1 MSESEPPVARAGS
14 RYGGEPVLGPPN
26 AAAAA
31 VDLHTHTR
39 RSDGVLE
46 PRALVEAAAA
56 AGVRLLAIT
65 DHDTLAAVREL
76 RAPGAPPLP
85 AGLELVAGV
94 ELNARLDDREWHVL
108 GYGLDPADARL
119 EARLADLRAGR
130 RRRFEAM
137 VARLR
142 DLGLPIDDALAG
154 IDLGATEALG
164 RPTIAR
170 ALVAAGHATSVADA
184 FERLIGSGGPAYVP
198 RPSLN
203 PAAAIALVRE
213 AGGLAV
219 LAHPAD
225 LLGDEPTLRALVAAG
240 LAGLEVYYRG
250 YPPEVV
256 AALAEVAARHRLL
269 AGGGTDYH
277 GDDGPYELAARAVA
291 VPPAV
296 GRRLRSALDRL
307 PGSGQ
312 AGRPPARRKA
322 AAERATLVGR

>member
-1 MSESEPPVARAGS
+1 VADPSTEETSGRYRRAGAPAS
-14 RYGGEPVLGPPN
+14 
-26 AAAAA
+26 AAARPTT

-46 PRALVEAAAA
+46 PTALVAAAAA

-76 RAPGAPPLP
+76 RAADAAPLP

-94 ELNARLDDREWHVL
+94 ELNARLADRELHIL
-108 GYGLDPADARL
+108 GYGLDPADAGL
-119 EARLADLRAGR
+119 EARLTELRAGR

-142 DLGLPIDDALAG
+142 DLGLPIDTALAEL
-154 IDLGATEALG
+154 DLAGTDALG

-184 FERLIGSGGPAYVP
+184 FERLIGRGGPAYVP
-198 RPSLN
+198 RPEPD
-203 PAAAIALVRE
+203 PATAIALVRE

-225 LLGDEPTLRALVAAG
+225 LLAEPGLLGELVAAG
-240 LAGLEVYYRG
+240 LGGLEVYYRG
-250 YPPEVV
+250 YPPDVV
-256 AALAEVAARHRLL
+256 AALASLAARFRLL
-269 AGGGTDYH
+269 ATGGTDYH
-277 GDDGPYELAARAVA
+277 GDDGPYAAAARSVL
-291 VPPAV
+291 VPAAV
-296 GRRLRSALDRL
+296 GRRFRAALAR
-307 PGSGQ
+307 Q
-312 AGRPPARRKA
+312 RAAVATRPARRRSA
-322 AAERATLVGR
+322 PPDGVTLVDR